1 MKFRMHKA
9 VLFLK
14 VLCLGIMLIGTV
26 ASIEDS
32 SSETITYGAY
42 PGAPTSAS
50 EQAAKVG
57 AYPSNPVPTYPSNP
71 APMYPTQPST
81 VTTTAL
87 STSTS
92 SITAVYSTQAPP
104 ATQQKVLLSYNV
116 QTAPPATVYF
126 SGTFMPWTSFR
137 QIFPAKSPM
146 LWVTSSAGWS
156 WYASCP
162 VGGWVQNLMYVP
174 YTGTMK
180 LYEFYPDGSTKLYS
194 YGFATPGYKYIWFYA
209 DTPGRHL
216 SLFTIFDKPSNY
228 ITIDVF

>member
-1 MKFRMHKA
+1 MRFRMHKA

-26 ASIEDS
+26 AANEDLS
-32 SSETITYGAY
+32 SKVTYGAY
-42 PGAPTSAS
+42 PGAPTSIS
-50 EQAAKVG
+50 GQEVKVG
-57 AYPSNPVPTYPSNP
+57 AYPSNPVS
-71 APMYPTQPST
+71 AYPTQPST
-81 VTTTAL
+81 VTPTAL

-92 SITAVYSTQAPP
+92 SVTAVYSTQAPP
-104 ATQQKVLLSYNV
+104 AVQQNVLLSYNV
-116 QTAPPATVYF
+116 QTAPPSAVYF
-126 SGTFMPWTSFR
+126 SGTFMPWTSFH

-216 SLFTIFDKPSNY
+216 SLFTMFDKPSNY